1 MKKSMN
7 RIGVSTADK
16 IYYRIISVV
25 LAFITLIILYPL
37 VYIVSA
43 SFSSPQA
50 VNNGQVILWPVD
62 ITLDGYKA
70 VFKNK
75 YIGSGYLNT
84 IFYTLAGTAINMV
97 LTTTAAYALARRTL
111 PFRRPLML
119 VFTFTMMFSG
129 GMIPNYILMMKLNL
143 LDTRWAML
151 LPGALSV
158 YNMIIARTF
167 IEGIPAELHEAAEV
181 DGCND
186 YVYFFKVVIPLS
198 GTMLA
203 VIALFYAVAHWNSY
217 FNAYLYLTKREL
229 YPMQIIL
236 REILIANTFSADMI
250 ADPETMMARSG
261 MAELL
266 KYSLI
271 IVSSLPVLALYP
283 FLQKYFAK
291 GVMIGAVKG

>member
-271 IVSSLPVLALYP
+271 IVSSLPILALYP
-283 FLQKYFAK
+283 FLQKHFAK